1 MMAMILAAGRGE
13 RLRPLTDTIPKAL
26 VEIAG
31 ESLLE
36 RHLRMLA
43 RAGIKNVVINLDW
56 LGEQIIDRIGEGQ
69 RFGLQVTYSPEFDG
83 VLETAGGIHRALPM
97 LGSKPFWVV
106 NADVYTDMDLPE
118 IHLAGDYLAH
128 TLLVPTPE
136 FKSHGDFDLKNG
148 ELVNSKQPRLTFSG
162 IALYRPEFF
171 RQMTP
176 GRAPLAP
183 LLRDGADSAQISASM
198 LEGVWEDIGT
208 PDRLERVRRQLQGTF
223 TREDGQGS

>member
-26 VEIAG
+26 VEVAG

-83 VLETAGGIHRALPM
+83 VLETAGGIQRALPM
-97 LGSKPFWVV
+97 LGSEPFWVV

-118 IHLAGDYLAH
+118 IHLAGDHLAH

-136 FKSHGDFDLKNG
+136 FKDHGDFDLKNG
-148 ELVNSKQPRLTFSG
+148 ELVNGEQPQLTFSG
-162 IALYRPEFF
+162 IAFYRPEFF
-171 RQMTP
+171 QHMAP

-183 LLRDGADSAQISASM
+183 LLRHGAELAQISASM
-198 LEGVWEDIGT
+198 LDGVWEDIGT
-208 PDRLERVRRQLQGTF
+208 PDRLERVRRQLEGKF

>member
-1 MMAMILAAGRGE
+1 MTAMILAAGRGE

-26 VEIAG
+26 VEVAG

-43 RAGIKNVVINLDW
+43 RAGIENIVINLDW
-56 LGEQIIDRIGEGQ
+56 LGEQIIDRIGEGH

-83 VLETAGGIHRALPM
+83 VLETAGGIQRALPM
-97 LGSKPFWVV
+97 LGSEPFWVV

-118 IHLAGDYLAH
+118 IHLAGNHLAH
-128 TLLVPTPE
+128 TLLVQTPE
-136 FKSHGDFDLKNG
+136 FKGHGDFDLKNG
-148 ELVNSKQPRLTFSG
+148 ELVNGEQPQLTFSG

-171 RQMTP
+171 QHMAP

-183 LLRDGADSAQISASM
+183 LLRDGADSTQISASM
-198 LEGVWEDIGT
+198 LEGAWEDIGT
-208 PDRLERVRRQLQGTF
+208 PDRLERVRRQLEEKF
-223 TREDGQGS
+223 VREDGQGS